1 MSKSKSQTRKSPPK
15 DSQTKVRVIDN
26 AKQYLG
32 PPINKIIIVH
42 ASKFAKESLKR
53 GGKRRKTQ
61 KRRRTQ
67 KK

>member
-1 MSKSKSQTRKSPPK
+1 MSKSKEQTRKKSPPK
-15 DSQTKVRVIDN
+15 DKVRVIDN
-26 AKQYLG
+26 KKQYLG

-42 ASKFAKESLKR
+42 ASDYAKKSLKR

-61 KRRRTQ
+61 KTRRTQ

>member
-1 MSKSKSQTRKSPPK
+1 MSKSKEQTRKSPPK
-15 DSQTKVRVIDN
+15 IRVIDN
-26 AKQYLG
+26 KKQYLG
-32 PPINKIIIVH
+32 PPISKIIVVH
-42 ASKFAKESLKR
+42 ASKFAKEMAASRKV